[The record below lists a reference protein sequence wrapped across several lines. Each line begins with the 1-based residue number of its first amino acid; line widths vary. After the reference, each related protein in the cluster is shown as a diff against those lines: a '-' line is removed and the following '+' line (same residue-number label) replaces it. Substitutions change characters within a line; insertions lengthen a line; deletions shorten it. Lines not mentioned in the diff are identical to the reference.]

1 MDNNDNINQNNNHN
15 NNLRGNQ
22 NQNEIIR
29 VIQSEN
35 DRINRNNNNYRR
47 QNYNNRENYDYRNDE
62 YDLFFECKAQTP
74 CLCLIIFV
82 FGGLSTFV
90 IGIIEKNSFLCLLG
104 IFNFLVFVLFFVI
117 MFLYFFDFSELSI
130 NPILFFYTF
139 VFLVIGLV
147 LSLYTGI
154 FHNILTCNPNKPQLI
169 QKEKKI
175 ISLIYNI
182 VIPGSGTLL
191 YGLSKIC
198 ERNSCCS
205 NCWITFLHILYGLIQ
220 LACFV
225 LFLLSLFFEDERKI
239 AFLVIGIISY
249 CFSLF
254 SGIIINIP
262 CYEKLLFS

>member
-1 MDNNDNINQNNNHN
+1 MSKYKFNANYCYICIGKINNPVYPAGCNHGFCKEHLKVNIYYIIIAIIQEIIKLECGICRLPFKKEYFGDDPIVNILYPDNRGSRPNRVRINMMDNNDNINQNNNRN

-90 IGIIEKNSFLCLLG
+90 IGIIEKNSFLWLLG

-154 FHNILTCNPNKPQLI
+154 FHNIFVILI
-169 QKEKKI
+169 NHNLFKKR
-175 ISLIYNI
+175 
-182 VIPGSGTLL
+182 
-191 YGLSKIC
+191 KK
-198 ERNSCCS
+198 
-205 NCWITFLHILYGLIQ
+205 
-220 LACFV
+220 
-225 LFLLSLFFEDERKI
+225 LFL
-239 AFLVIGIISY
+239 
-249 CFSLF
+249 
-254 SGIIINIP
+254 
-262 CYEKLLFS
+262 

>member
-62 YDLFFECKAQTP
+62 DDLFYECKEQSP

-82 FGGLSTFV
+82 FVGLSTFV

-104 IFNFLVFVLFFVI
+104 IFKLLVFVLFFLI
-117 MFLYFFDFSELSI
+117 IFLFAYDFSDLSS

-139 VFLVIGLV
+139 VF
-147 LSLYTGI
+147 
-154 FHNILTCNPNKPQLI
+154 
-169 QKEKKI
+169 
-175 ISLIYNI
+175 
-182 VIPGSGTLL
+182 
-191 YGLSKIC
+191 
-198 ERNSCCS
+198 
-205 NCWITFLHILYGLIQ
+205 
-220 LACFV
+220 
-225 LFLLSLFFEDERKI
+225 
-239 AFLVIGIISY
+239 
-249 CFSLF
+249 
-254 SGIIINIP
+254 
-262 CYEKLLFS
+262 